1 MLRSDLRGGSG
12 RMGCGFWHIWVWG
25 DVDRTCVWI
34 GGGVR
39 WGEVCGSDLCVDR
52 RWGEVRWGVWI
63 VGVDRT
69 CVWIKGGVRWG
80 VCLEGVWIEGEV
92 RLGVWIRG
100 VKRSTVEGKL
110 TVGLRLARWSD
121 YREGSEVRWARRDPE
136 WAGSVWVVDGWALS
150 FSRSLSLLRVT
161 RKWFEGKM
169 KV

>member
-52 RWGEVRWGVWI
+52 RWGEVRWGE
-63 VGVDRT
+63 
-69 CVWIKGGVRWG
+69 VRWG
-80 VCLEGVWIEGEV
+80 VWIG
-92 RLGVWIRG
+92 G